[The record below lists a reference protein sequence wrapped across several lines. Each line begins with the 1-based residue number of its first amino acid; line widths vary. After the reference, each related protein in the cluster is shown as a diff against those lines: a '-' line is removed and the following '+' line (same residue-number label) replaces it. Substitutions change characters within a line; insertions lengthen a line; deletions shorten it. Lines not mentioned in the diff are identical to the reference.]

1 MPLTSHADSTH
12 VITAA
17 QIRSRHA
24 NINRMLLNSNVETKV
39 EQKLNDMRACS
50 HDVYYRW
57 RSIFHT

>member
-50 HDVYYRW
+50 HDVYYR
-57 RSIFHT
+57 